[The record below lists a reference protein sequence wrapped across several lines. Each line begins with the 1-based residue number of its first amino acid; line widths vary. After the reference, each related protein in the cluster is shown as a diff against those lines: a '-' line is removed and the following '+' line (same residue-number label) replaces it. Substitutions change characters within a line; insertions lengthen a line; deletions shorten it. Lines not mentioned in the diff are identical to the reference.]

1 MNKVIDTPVSAKAT
15 GEIDYAFL
23 WNFPKQAIA
32 SPYLTYDQ
40 QHRRDRM
47 LAALLHARKV
57 LSLQPECVRFDVYRT
72 AAVLEKNQG
81 SQRANAFLISFCK
94 RALPRL
100 ELVAKKYEC
109 AGINSNVSAAV
120 FGSHFDTE
128 LMQYLASRMVNMVAR
143 YNRLP
148 DMSRADIDLL
158 AADIAN
164 FIRAEL
170 ADIDDTG
177 FSELKTLY
185 TWYMR
190 AGFISLQFNV
200 TPPHWERV
208 TKTYVGEDEIAPAIA
223 RMFNDVWWRGRLR
236 RIAAAWREHLQITV
250 GNVSKKKHAYASKN
264 CVTDWREQKRRT
276 REFLKGLDLEDEDGN
291 RISLIEKF
299 DGSVANPAI
308 RRCELM
314 TRIRGFENICNEL
327 GYVGEFY
334 TLTAPSKYHA
344 TTKAGYRN
352 SKWNGASPSDTQN
365 YLTGLWARIRAKLH
379 REEIRIFGIRVAEPH
394 HDGTP
399 HWHML
404 MFMLPED
411 VERVRLIIRDYAWE
425 DSRAIL
431 SRLQAPTGKAFE
443 AIKELGV
450 KTSDSKGNTRPIFSI
465 LKEMQRSFEK
475 NNLGTSQ
482 RGEYMKTIFG
492 EEASSAAAV
501 LMEAASSGKLDR
513 LTAAFKASD
522 GKIEELVK
530 VMQDNLG
537 GDFKEFQS
545 AYEAVGTDL
554 FDQQEGSLRK
564 LTQTATQYVLKLD
577 DWIQKNKGLATT
589 IGIIAGGALALIGI
603 IGGIGLVAWPVVMGI
618 NAIIAAAGVMGTVF
632 TVAGSAIV
640 TALGA
645 ITWPIVAVG
654 AAIVAGALLIR
665 KYWEPISAF
674 FSGVIEGIMSAFA
687 PVGEMFAPLAPIFDG
702 LGEKLRG
709 VWQWFKDLIAPVKAT
724 QETLDSCKNVGV
736 IFGQALASALIAPLN
751 VFNKLRSG
759 VDWLLEKLGIINKES
774 DSLDQTAA
782 RTNAATQGN
791 SYIPATS
798 TYGGYQ
804 AYQPV
809 TAPAGR
815 SYIDQSKSE
824 YNITLPGGVAPGH
837 QLNRQLRDTLEQIE
851 RDKRARQRAS
861 MTHDF

>member
-1 MNKVIDTPVSAKAT
+1 MDTPVSAKAT
-15 GEIDYAFL
+15 GEIDYAFV

-40 QHRRDRM
+40 QYRRDRM
-47 LAALLHARKV
+47 FAALLHARKV

-72 AAVLEKNQG
+72 AAVLAQNQG
-81 SQRANAFLISFCK
+81 SQRANDFLISFCK
-94 RALPRL
+94 KALPRL

-109 AGINSNVSAAV
+109 VGINSNVSTAV
-120 FGSHFDTE
+120 FGGHFDTK

-208 TKTYVGEDEIAPAIA
+208 TKKYVGEDEIAPAIA

-276 REFLKGLDLEDEDGN
+276 REFLKGLELEDEDGN

-352 SKWNGASPSDTQN
+352 SKWNGASPSDTQS
-365 YLTGLWARIRAKLH
+365 YLAGLWARIRAKLH

-425 DSRAIL
+425 EDRHELKSD
-431 SRLQAPTGKAFE
+431 KAKKARFYAE
-443 AIKELGV
+443 AIDPEKGSATGYVAKYISKNIDGYALDGEIDDESGEL
-450 KTSDSKGNTRPIFSI
+450 
-465 LKEMQRSFEK
+465 LKE
-475 NNLGTSQ
+475 
-482 RGEYMKTIFG
+482 
-492 EEASSAAAV
+492 
-501 LMEAASSGKLDR
+501 
-513 LTAAFKASD
+513 
-522 GKIEELVK
+522 
-530 VMQDNLG
+530 
-537 GDFKEFQS
+537 
-545 AYEAVGTDL
+545 
-554 FDQQEGSLRK
+554 
-564 LTQTATQYVLKLD
+564 
-577 DWIQKNKGLATT
+577 
-589 IGIIAGGALALIGI
+589 
-603 IGGIGLVAWPVVMGI
+603 
-618 NAIIAAAGVMGTVF
+618 
-632 TVAGSAIV
+632 
-640 TALGA
+640 
-645 ITWPIVAVG
+645 
-654 AAIVAGALLIR
+654 
-665 KYWEPISAF
+665 
-674 FSGVIEGIMSAFA
+674 
-687 PVGEMFAPLAPIFDG
+687 
-702 LGEKLRG
+702 
-709 VWQWFKDLIAPVKAT
+709 
-724 QETLDSCKNVGV
+724 
-736 IFGQALASALIAPLN
+736 
-751 VFNKLRSG
+751 
-759 VDWLLEKLGIINKES
+759 
-774 DSLDQTAA
+774 
-782 RTNAATQGN
+782 
-791 SYIPATS
+791 
-798 TYGGYQ
+798 
-804 AYQPV
+804 
-809 TAPAGR
+809 TAPAVSAWAARWHIRQFQFIGGAPVTVYRELRRLADTEAAHGLSVEFAAVHDAADAGDWAGYVNAQGGPFVRRDDLQVRTLYEPRTEFNQYGEETVCIRGVYDSAIGAGTPILTRLTQWKIVPKRAVDLAVDVKGAPAPSR
-815 SYIDQSKSE
+815 SSVNNCTGSESDPPELDLSKPLSRREKRELTNRLRKQKPAIRRKFIHGTDEQNAAIAKTIDEIHLTTGITISRGEALHLMAGGKSCFNGKWLRGTAKGE
-824 YNITLPGGVAPGH
+824 IFTAAPSY
-837 QLNRQLRDTLEQIE
+837 QAKARIILNRVAALAELATKI
-851 RDKRARQRAS
+851 
-861 MTHDF
+861 

>member
-1 MNKVIDTPVSAKAT
+1 MDTPVSAKAT
-15 GEIDYAFL
+15 GEIDYAFV

-40 QHRRDRM
+40 LYRRDRM
-47 LAALLHARKV
+47 FAALLHARKV

-72 AAVLEKNQG
+72 AAVLAQNQG
-81 SQRANAFLISFCK
+81 SQRANDFLISFCK
-94 RALPRL
+94 KALPRL

-109 AGINSNVSAAV
+109 VGINSNVSTAV
-120 FGSHFDTE
+120 FGGHFDTK

-208 TKTYVGEDEIAPAIA
+208 TKKYVGEDEIAPAIA

-276 REFLKGLDLEDEDGN
+276 REFLKGLELEDEDGN

-352 SKWNGASPSDTQN
+352 SKWNGASPSDTQS
-365 YLTGLWARIRAKLH
+365 YLAGLWARIRAKLH

-425 DSRAIL
+425 EDRHELKSD
-431 SRLQAPTGKAFE
+431 KAKKARFYAE
-443 AIKELGV
+443 AIDPEKGSATGYVAKYISKNIDGYALDGEIDDESGEL
-450 KTSDSKGNTRPIFSI
+450 
-465 LKEMQRSFEK
+465 LKE
-475 NNLGTSQ
+475 
-482 RGEYMKTIFG
+482 
-492 EEASSAAAV
+492 
-501 LMEAASSGKLDR
+501 
-513 LTAAFKASD
+513 
-522 GKIEELVK
+522 
-530 VMQDNLG
+530 
-537 GDFKEFQS
+537 
-545 AYEAVGTDL
+545 
-554 FDQQEGSLRK
+554 
-564 LTQTATQYVLKLD
+564 
-577 DWIQKNKGLATT
+577 
-589 IGIIAGGALALIGI
+589 
-603 IGGIGLVAWPVVMGI
+603 
-618 NAIIAAAGVMGTVF
+618 
-632 TVAGSAIV
+632 
-640 TALGA
+640 
-645 ITWPIVAVG
+645 
-654 AAIVAGALLIR
+654 
-665 KYWEPISAF
+665 
-674 FSGVIEGIMSAFA
+674 
-687 PVGEMFAPLAPIFDG
+687 
-702 LGEKLRG
+702 
-709 VWQWFKDLIAPVKAT
+709 
-724 QETLDSCKNVGV
+724 
-736 IFGQALASALIAPLN
+736 
-751 VFNKLRSG
+751 
-759 VDWLLEKLGIINKES
+759 
-774 DSLDQTAA
+774 
-782 RTNAATQGN
+782 
-791 SYIPATS
+791 
-798 TYGGYQ
+798 
-804 AYQPV
+804 
-809 TAPAGR
+809 TAPAVSAWAARWHIRQFQFIGGAPVTVYRELRRLADTEAAHGLSVEFAAVHDAADAGDWAGYVNAQGGPFVRRDDLQVRTLYEPRTEFNQYGEETVCIRGVYDSAIGAGTPILTRLTQWKIVPKRAVDLAVDVKGAPAPSR
-815 SYIDQSKSE
+815 SSVNNCTGSESDPPELDLSKPLSRREKRELTNRLRKQKPAIRRKFIHGTDEQNAAIAKTIDEIHLTTGITISRGEALHLMAGGKSCFNGKWLRGTAKGE
-824 YNITLPGGVAPGH
+824 IFTAAPSY
-837 QLNRQLRDTLEQIE
+837 QAKARIILNRVAALAELATKI
-851 RDKRARQRAS
+851 
-861 MTHDF
+861 

>member
-1 MNKVIDTPVSAKAT
+1 MDTPVSAKAT

>member
-1 MNKVIDTPVSAKAT
+1 MDTPVSAKAT
-15 GEIDYAFL
+15 GEIDYAFV

-208 TKTYVGEDEIAPAIA
+208 TKKYVGEDEIAPAIA

-425 DSRAIL
+425 EDSHEL
-431 SRLQAPTGKAFE
+431 KSDKAKKARFHAE
-443 AIKELGV
+443 AIDPEKGSATGYVAKYISKNIDGYALDGETDDESGEL
-450 KTSDSKGNTRPIFSI
+450 
-465 LKEMQRSFEK
+465 LKE
-475 NNLGTSQ
+475 
-482 RGEYMKTIFG
+482 
-492 EEASSAAAV
+492 
-501 LMEAASSGKLDR
+501 
-513 LTAAFKASD
+513 
-522 GKIEELVK
+522 
-530 VMQDNLG
+530 
-537 GDFKEFQS
+537 
-545 AYEAVGTDL
+545 
-554 FDQQEGSLRK
+554 
-564 LTQTATQYVLKLD
+564 
-577 DWIQKNKGLATT
+577 
-589 IGIIAGGALALIGI
+589 
-603 IGGIGLVAWPVVMGI
+603 
-618 NAIIAAAGVMGTVF
+618 
-632 TVAGSAIV
+632 
-640 TALGA
+640 
-645 ITWPIVAVG
+645 
-654 AAIVAGALLIR
+654 
-665 KYWEPISAF
+665 
-674 FSGVIEGIMSAFA
+674 
-687 PVGEMFAPLAPIFDG
+687 
-702 LGEKLRG
+702 
-709 VWQWFKDLIAPVKAT
+709 
-724 QETLDSCKNVGV
+724 
-736 IFGQALASALIAPLN
+736 
-751 VFNKLRSG
+751 
-759 VDWLLEKLGIINKES
+759 
-774 DSLDQTAA
+774 
-782 RTNAATQGN
+782 
-791 SYIPATS
+791 
-798 TYGGYQ
+798 
-804 AYQPV
+804 
-809 TAPAGR
+809 TAPAVSAWAARWHIRQFQFIGGAPVTVYRELRRLADTEAAHGLSVEFAAVHDAADAGDWAGYVNAQGGPFVRRDDLQVRTLYEPRTEFNQYGEETVCIRGVYDSAIGAGTPILTRLTQWKIVPKRAVDLAVDVKGAPAPSR
-815 SYIDQSKSE
+815 SSVNNCTGSESDPPELDLSKPLSRREKRELTNRLRKQKPAIRRKFIHGTDEQNAAIAITIDEIHLTTGITISRGEALHLMVGGKSCFNGKWLRGTAKGE
-824 YNITLPGGVAPGH
+824 IFTAAPSY
-837 QLNRQLRDTLEQIE
+837 QTKARIILNRVAALAELTTKI
-851 RDKRARQRAS
+851 
-861 MTHDF
+861 

>member
-1 MNKVIDTPVSAKAT
+1 MDTPVSAKAT
-15 GEIDYAFL
+15 GEIDYAFV

-40 QHRRDRM
+40 QYRRDRM
-47 LAALLHARKV
+47 FAALLHARKV

-72 AAVLEKNQG
+72 AAVLEQNQG
-81 SQRANAFLISFCK
+81 SQRANDFLISFCK
-94 RALPRL
+94 KALPRL

-109 AGINSNVSAAV
+109 VGINSNVSTAV
-120 FGSHFDTE
+120 FGGHFDTK

-190 AGFISLQFNV
+190 ASFISLQFNV

-208 TKTYVGEDEIAPAIA
+208 TKKYVGEDEIAPAIA

-352 SKWNGASPSDTQN
+352 SKWNGASPSDTQS
-365 YLTGLWARIRAKLH
+365 YLAGLWARIRAKLH

-425 DSRAIL
+425 EDRHELKSD
-431 SRLQAPTGKAFE
+431 KAKKARFYAE
-443 AIKELGV
+443 AIDPEKGSATGYVAKYISKNIDGYALDGEIDDESGEL
-450 KTSDSKGNTRPIFSI
+450 
-465 LKEMQRSFEK
+465 LKE
-475 NNLGTSQ
+475 
-482 RGEYMKTIFG
+482 
-492 EEASSAAAV
+492 
-501 LMEAASSGKLDR
+501 
-513 LTAAFKASD
+513 
-522 GKIEELVK
+522 
-530 VMQDNLG
+530 
-537 GDFKEFQS
+537 
-545 AYEAVGTDL
+545 
-554 FDQQEGSLRK
+554 
-564 LTQTATQYVLKLD
+564 
-577 DWIQKNKGLATT
+577 
-589 IGIIAGGALALIGI
+589 
-603 IGGIGLVAWPVVMGI
+603 
-618 NAIIAAAGVMGTVF
+618 
-632 TVAGSAIV
+632 
-640 TALGA
+640 
-645 ITWPIVAVG
+645 
-654 AAIVAGALLIR
+654 
-665 KYWEPISAF
+665 
-674 FSGVIEGIMSAFA
+674 
-687 PVGEMFAPLAPIFDG
+687 
-702 LGEKLRG
+702 
-709 VWQWFKDLIAPVKAT
+709 
-724 QETLDSCKNVGV
+724 
-736 IFGQALASALIAPLN
+736 
-751 VFNKLRSG
+751 
-759 VDWLLEKLGIINKES
+759 
-774 DSLDQTAA
+774 
-782 RTNAATQGN
+782 
-791 SYIPATS
+791 
-798 TYGGYQ
+798 
-804 AYQPV
+804 
-809 TAPAGR
+809 TAPAVSAWAARWHIRQFQFIGGAPVTVYRELRRLADTEAAHGLSVEFAAVHDAADAGDWAGYVNAQGGPFVRRDDLQVRTLYEPRTEFNQYGEETVCIRGVYDSAIGAGTPILTRLTQWKIVPKRAVDLAVDVKGAPAPSR
-815 SYIDQSKSE
+815 SSVNNCTGSESDPPELDLSKPLSRREKRELTNRLRKQKPAIRRKFIHGTDEQNAAIAKTIDEIHLTTGITISRGEALHLMAGGKSCFNGKWLRGTAKGE
-824 YNITLPGGVAPGH
+824 IFTAAPSY
-837 QLNRQLRDTLEQIE
+837 QAKARIILNRVAALAELATKI
-851 RDKRARQRAS
+851 
-861 MTHDF
+861 